1 MPEPEFSFGERER
14 THLLDEAENAYKE
27 LKALQTRLVHV
38 MEELEEAKTNAQ
50 YLYDR
55 LDKAQPKASQVES
68 QVEPQVDGMT
78 EMVGLVLESLLE
90 AFYYEGFRMIHRSDN
105 SRKAQIEETGTLKGL
120 VVAWR
125 RIIQERLGVGVNLP
139 FSYEE
144 DL

>member
-1 MPEPEFSFGERER
+1 MPEPELSFGERER
-14 THLLDEAENAYKE
+14 THLLDEAENARKE

-68 QVEPQVDGMT
+68 QVDGMT
-78 EMVGLVLESLLE
+78 EMVGLVLEGLLE
-90 AFYYEGFRMIHRSDN
+90 VVFNESFRMIHRSDN

-125 RIIQERLGVGVNLP
+125 LAIKDRLGMDIKLP
-139 FSYEE
+139 FPYEE
-144 DL
+144 VE